1 MNVYK
6 NCPSFENEQFLLR
19 LTQKDDAF
27 DLLKVYSDV
36 NAVPLFNSDNCH
48 GDDFYY
54 TTEER
59 MRSAVDFWVEAYQK
73 GWFVR
78 WSIVDKSTNAVVG
91 TIEEFHRDASDYFTD
106 CGLLRLD
113 LRSDYEQSEKIV
125 SILSL
130 VVVPSFAVFG
140 CNMVATKALP
150 MATERRKALLNLGFA
165 ESDSPLVGFDGTNY
179 YSYFVMKK

>member
-6 NCPSFENEQFLLR
+6 NCPSFESEQFLLR
-19 LTQKDDAF
+19 LTNQGDVS
-27 DLLKVYSDV
+27 DLLKVYSDLKS
-36 NAVPLFNSDNCH
+36 VPLFNGDNCH

-78 WSIVDKSTNAVVG
+78 WSIIDKITNEVVG
-91 TIEEFHRDASDYFTD
+91 TIEEFHRDADDAFTN

-113 LRSDYEQSEKIV
+113 LRSDYERADAIEN
-125 SILSL
+125 ILSL
-130 VVVPSFAVFG
+130 IVKPSFDMFG
-140 CNMVATKALP
+140 CDKVATKALP
-150 MATERRKALLNLGFA
+150 IAVERRKALNALGFT
-165 ESDSPLVGFDGTNY
+165 ECDSPLVGFDGTQY
-179 YSYFVMKK
+179 FAYFVISK

>member
-6 NCPSFENEQFLLR
+6 NCPSFESEQFLLR
-19 LTQKDDAF
+19 LTNQGDVS
-27 DLLKVYSDV
+27 DLLKVYSDLKS
-36 NAVPLFNSDNCH
+36 VPLFNGDNCH

-78 WSIVDKSTNAVVG
+78 WSIIDKITNEVVG
-91 TIEEFHRDASDYFTD
+91 TIEEFHRDADDAFTN

-113 LRSDYEQSEKIV
+113 LRSDYERADAIK

-130 VVVPSFAVFG
+130 IVKPSFDIFG
-140 CNMVATKALP
+140 CDMVATKALP
-150 MATERRKALLNLGFA
+150 IATERRKALTALCFN
-165 ESDSPLVGFDGTNY
+165 ESNSPLVGFDGTQY
-179 YSYFVMKK
+179 FHYFVLNK